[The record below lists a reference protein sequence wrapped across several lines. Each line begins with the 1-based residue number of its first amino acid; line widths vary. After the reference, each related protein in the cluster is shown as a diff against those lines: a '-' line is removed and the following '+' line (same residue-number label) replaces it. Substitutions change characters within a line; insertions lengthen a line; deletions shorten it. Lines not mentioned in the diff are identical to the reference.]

1 MTNKSIDINQR
12 IPLDTLHAA
21 LESYLKNN
29 YSTDYIV
36 EQLQL
41 DFEGDNRIKKAI
53 RIINKII
60 LKSPLL
66 DIITNNKEE
75 ILSAVKRKTDRDII
89 CIALLNAAFPF
100 SFDVLKTFGKYF
112 SVQDIIN
119 TETVKKPISNIYG
132 GNRATENGMY
142 SVIPMFI
149 EANFFERP
157 KSGLYK
163 FNNKLKTSFSISKL
177 LYLESYKINNKI
189 DEIQDYQLL
198 DPYFLFIE

>member
-157 KSGLYK
+157 KSGLYQ

>member
-89 CIALLNAAFPF
+89 CVALLNAAFPF

-157 KSGLYK
+157 KSGLYQ

>member
-36 EQLQL
+36 EQLKL

-75 ILSAVKRKTDRDII
+75 ILSAIKRKTDRDII

-157 KSGLYK
+157 KSGLYQ
-163 FNNKLKTSFSISKL
+163 FNVKLKTSFKISKL

-189 DEIQDYQLL
+189 DEVQDYQLL

>member
-60 LKSPLL
+60 LKSPLS

-75 ILSAVKRKTDRDII
+75 ILSAIKRKTDRDII

-157 KSGLYK
+157 KSGLYQ
-163 FNNKLKTSFSISKL
+163 FNDKLKTSFTISKL
-177 LYLESYKINNKI
+177 IYLESYKINNKI

>member
-177 LYLESYKINNKI
+177 LYLESYKTNNKI

>member
-29 YSTDYIV
+29 YATDYIV

-60 LKSPLL
+60 LKSPLS

-75 ILSAVKRKTDRDII
+75 ILSAIKRKTDRDII

-157 KSGLYK
+157 KSGLYQ
-163 FNNKLKTSFSISKL
+163 FNDKLKTSFTISKL

>member
-36 EQLQL
+36 EQLKL

-75 ILSAVKRKTDRDII
+75 ILSAIKRKTDRDII

-157 KSGLYK
+157 KSGLYQ
-163 FNNKLKTSFSISKL
+163 FNDKLKTSFTISKL
-177 LYLESYKINNKI
+177 IYLESYKINNKI

>member
-157 KSGLYK
+157 KYGLYQ

>member
-60 LKSPLL
+60 LKSPLS

-75 ILSAVKRKTDRDII
+75 ILSAIKRKTDRDII

-157 KSGLYK
+157 KSGLYQ
-163 FNNKLKTSFSISKL
+163 FNDKLKTSFTISKL

>member
-1 MTNKSIDINQR
+1 M
-12 IPLDTLHAA
+12 
-21 LESYLKNN
+21 
-29 YSTDYIV
+29 
-36 EQLQL
+36 
-41 DFEGDNRIKKAI
+41 
-53 RIINKII
+53 
-60 LKSPLL
+60 
-66 DIITNNKEE
+66 
-75 ILSAVKRKTDRDII
+75 
-89 CIALLNAAFPF
+89 
-100 SFDVLKTFGKYF
+100 
-112 SVQDIIN
+112 QDIIN

-157 KSGLYK
+157 KSGLYQ